1 MMDTGQLSDFSRGM
15 ERLIGRPTDLRPFV
29 CEGSPL
35 ECEVFLV
42 GINPASEMSNDFW
55 DFWSDSYGFDKRT
68 WFERYRIERMNRPLR
83 PGKKR
88 RNAVSNTRRV
98 IEWILE
104 EAKPIKCLETNIY
117 AKAAAQ
123 APDLDE
129 RNRVT
134 ASFDY
139 LLRQIG
145 PKLVVA
151 HGKPATDYLQARGL
165 ECDLECV
172 DHFSRGWSE
181 EKARRLGLGIRRA
194 CSR

>member
-1 MMDTGQLSDFSRGM
+1 MMDTEELSDFSRGM
-15 ERLIGRPTDLRPFV
+15 NRLIGRPTDLRPFV

-68 WFERYRIERMNRPLR
+68 WFEKYKLERMNRPLR

-123 APDLDE
+123 APDLD
-129 RNRVT
+129 RICRIT
-134 ASFDY
+134 ASFERLYFVVETKGSQFPSD
-139 LLRQIG
+139 LRIAESARIACG
-145 PKLVVA
+145 RAHFDALKVRERPARYEVA
-151 HGKPATDYLQARGL
+151 PGL
-165 ECDLECV
+165 EELL
-172 DHFSRGWSE
+172 
-181 EKARRLGLGIRRA
+181 ANL
-194 CSR
+194 